1 MAEAAK
7 PIFGYWSI
15 RCGPRGN
22 VNRNILN
29 YAGVDYTEKIYD
41 VQTEEG
47 RAEWANDKANL
58 GIPFPNIP
66 YIIDGDLKLSESK
79 AVTLYICEKWAPEL
93 LGANPAERG
102 HILML

>member
-7 PIFGYWSI
+7 PIFGYWNI

-29 YAGVDYTEKIYD
+29 YAGVDYTEKQYD
-41 VQTEEG
+41 VETEEG
-47 RAEWANDKANL
+47 RAEWAAFKSSGEFPFVNL
-58 GIPFPNIP
+58 P
-66 YIIDGDLKLSESK
+66 YMIDGDFKISESK

-93 LGANPAERG
+93 LGANP
-102 HILML
+102 